1 MEKRITIFTLI
12 DFIKFIYNDV
22 ISIEIDMSSNNA
34 VLRTFS
40 KIDNNYIFD
49 LLKVFVGA
57 KNAVISNVRI
67 FNNPY
72 DGYLIFYISF

>member
-1 MEKRITIFTLI
+1 MEKRITIFNLI

-40 KIDNNYIFD
+40 KIDSNYIFD

-72 DGYLIFYISF
+72 DGYLIFYINF

>member
-1 MEKRITIFTLI
+1 MT
-12 DFIKFIYNDV
+12 
-22 ISIEIDMSSNNA
+22 SNNA

-40 KIDNNYIFD
+40 KIDSNYIFD

-67 FNNPY
+67 FNILY
-72 DGYLIFYISF
+72 